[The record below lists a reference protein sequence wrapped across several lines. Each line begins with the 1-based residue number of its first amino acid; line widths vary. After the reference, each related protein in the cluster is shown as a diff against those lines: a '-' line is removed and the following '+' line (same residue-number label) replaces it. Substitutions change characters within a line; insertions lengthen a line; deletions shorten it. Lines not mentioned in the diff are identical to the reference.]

1 MRLQGKVA
9 VVTGAGSGIGR
20 GIALR
25 FAQEGAAVLC
35 ADLSEEGAQQTAE
48 TAQKEGGRALALCVD
63 VSRRDQVEAMV
74 GRAVGE
80 LGGLDIM
87 VANAGIFQAEPFLE
101 TRDETW
107 DQIMAV
113 NARGVFLC
121 CQAAARQMVQAGRG
135 GKIITVAS
143 VYAEIT
149 GPGAAAYTASKGAA
163 RMLTHTMALELAP
176 HKINVN
182 AIAPGAI
189 DTPMLRQAAPDEAS
203 QRQFVQLIPWGR
215 LGQPLDIANAALF
228 LASDE
233 SDYVTGET
241 LFVDGGWLTQ

>member
-9 VVTGAGSGIGR
+9 IVTGAASGIGR

-25 FAQEGAAVLC
+25 FAEEGAVVLS
-35 ADLSEEGAQQTAE
+35 ADVSEEGTQQTAE
-48 TAQKEGGRALALCVD
+48 TVQKEGGRALGLRVD
-63 VSRRDQVEAMV
+63 VSRRDQVKAMV
-74 GRAVGE
+74 ARAVSE
-80 LGGLDIM
+80 FGGLDIM
-87 VANAGIFQAEPFLE
+87 VANAGIFRAEPFLE
-101 TRDETW
+101 TKDDTW
-107 DQIMAV
+107 DRTMAV
-113 NARGVFLC
+113 NSKGVFLS
-121 CQAAARQMVQAGRG
+121 CQEAARQMVQSGRG
-135 GKIITVAS
+135 GKIITIAS

-149 GPGAAAYTASKGAA
+149 GPGAAAYTASKGAV

-189 DTPMLRQAAPDEAS
+189 ETPMLRQAAPDEAS
-203 QRQFVQLIPWGR
+203 QRQFLQLIPWGR
-215 LGQPLDIANAALF
+215 LGQPVDIANAALF

-233 SDYVTGET
+233 SGYITGET